1 MSMPWT
7 EVRRR
12 SYCTGNRPPRIAASS
27 VPAASGDRRFFT
39 VSARSTGFSLG
50 NLRGIPFSSG
60 ASMYDYTRLFLRLTA
75 VLSHSPG
82 ASLRKIAAE
91 LRIHPHTVALVVRRR
106 TGLTYSAWRASRQF
120 EIATRL
126 LASRADLSIK
136 EIAAAAGF
144 SSTSVFDRFIR
155 RRCGRSPTEWRCV
168 LARRSTALVRTS
180 TFWTIHQHSR
190 GLTTPTPMPHSSH
203 PPRRLCSSSNET
215 SWLPGVASTRCS
227 GRSSGDDVVAAP
239 GRERCRIR
247 RGSR

>member
-1 MSMPWT
+1 
-7 EVRRR
+7 
-12 SYCTGNRPPRIAASS
+12 
-27 VPAASGDRRFFT
+27 
-39 VSARSTGFSLG
+39 
-50 NLRGIPFSSG
+50 
-60 ASMYDYTRLFLRLTA
+60 MYDYTRLFLRLTA

-155 RRCGRSPTEWRCV
+155 RRCGRSPTEWRVFSPGAHRAGPNVNV
-168 LARRSTALVRTS
+168 LDDPSTFPRPHDPDPDVTLISSTA
-180 TFWTIHQHSR
+180 
-190 GLTTPTPMPHSSH
+190 SS
-203 PPRRLCSSSNET
+203 LFE
-215 SWLPGVASTRCS
+215 
-227 GRSSGDDVVAAP
+227 
-239 GRERCRIR
+239 
-247 RGSR
+247 